1 MVQSRQD
8 SQAGDRPLTAGGG
21 ARMNVTETLAEWLC
35 AQRWESVPEMTRR
48 KAVDVVFDSVG
59 AMIACSQLPE
69 VASIVKLL
77 QRMGGNAEC
86 TMIGHEGLTSVVNA
100 AMANGGMAHGDEA
113 DPVHLT
119 SVGGH
124 VAAGPVPTALTM
136 GQWLGTG
143 GREVLRAVVLGYEV
157 GGRLMTIFYRERDY
171 GARRFYPTAVVGTI
185 SSAVTAGVLL
195 GLNRG
200 QMQVAMCLAAYQAAG
215 PDNMTKDPGHMGKT
229 FQVGAA
235 NRNGVTAALLAH
247 GGCHAPLDI
256 LDGSHSLFD
265 AYLGAPDAGGE
276 MLKGL
281 GEYYSI
287 TDVMHKRYPVGSPNQ
302 AYLQGLFGLIRKHAL
317 QPRDMAEIEV
327 QIPSRGLKRI
337 PATRHASIS
346 ALSVCAIAAAHLK
359 LDFYQLHDPAGAMDK
374 AARDMQQRV
383 KFVGRED
390 WTGMEAGRHAFV
402 TIKTHNGEVL
412 TAEVRYEPMTRA
424 ELDLKFDALVL
435 PRFGREKCARVAGLL
450 KGLEAAK
457 SVKPLMAELAGISN
471 SRAGKV

>member
-1 MVQSRQD
+1 M
-8 SQAGDRPLTAGGG
+8 A
-21 ARMNVTETLAEWLC
+21 VTETLSEWLC
-35 AQRWESVPEMTRR
+35 GQRWEAIPEPARL
-48 KAVDVVFDSVG
+48 KAIDVVYDSVG

-69 VASIVKLL
+69 VLALIRFLR
-77 QRMGGNAEC
+77 RMGGAPEC

-113 DPVHLT
+113 DPVHLK

-136 GQWLGTG
+136 GQWLGAG
-143 GREVLRAVVLGYEV
+143 GREVLRAVALGYEV

-171 GARRFYPTAVVGTI
+171 TARRFYPTAVVATI

-200 QMQVAMCLAAYQAAG
+200 QMQVALCLAAYQAAG

-247 GGCHAPLDI
+247 DGCHAPADI

-265 AYLGAPDAGGE
+265 AYLSAPEAGTE
-276 MLKGL
+276 LVKGL
-281 GEYYSI
+281 GDYYSI

-302 AYLQGLFGLIRKHAL
+302 AYLQGLFGLIEKHAL
-317 QPRDMAEIEV
+317 RPEDIGEIEV
-327 QIPSRGLKRI
+327 QIPQRGLKRV

-346 ALSVCAIAAAHLK
+346 ALTVCAIAAAHGK
-359 LDFYQLHDPAGAMDK
+359 LDFYRLHDPAGAMD
-374 AARDMQQRV
+374 AAAQYMQRRV
-383 KFVGRED
+383 NFIGRED
-390 WTGMEAGRHAFV
+390 WTGMEAGHHAIV
-402 TIKTHNGEVL
+402 TIRTRDGTTLIEEAWHQ
-412 TAEVRYEPMTRA
+412 PMSGA
-424 ELDLKFDALVL
+424 ELERKFDALVV
-435 PRFGREKCARVAGLL
+435 PRFGNGKSARIAASL
-450 KGLEAAK
+450 KMLESAA
-457 SVKPLMAELAGISN
+457 SVKPLMAELGS
-471 SRAGKV
+471 